1 MNKVLI
7 TGATGFV
14 GNRVVHFLVEKGI
27 DVVASSKNIDKAKDF
42 SWFTKVNYVPYT
54 IGDIFPKSLMGYFE
68 TPDLLI
74 HLAWDGLSDFRNE
87 AHEST
92 FFQNHWDFLQQFVK
106 EGLKKI
112 VVSGTCLEYGM
123 QEGEL
128 AEEMEVFPQLS
139 YPKGKNKLRQSLVD
153 LQKKCAF
160 QLDWVRLFYMHGQ
173 GQHPKSIFPQLQRHI
188 DEKQPVFNMSK
199 GEQLRDYLPVEKVAE
214 VIVNLALTKSENGI
228 VNCCSGNPVSIQSL
242 VEEYL
247 EQAGVEMTLN
257 LGHYPY
263 PDYEPFAFW
272 GSTKKMNEILRNG
285 NNLR

>member
-1 MNKVLI
+1 MKILV

-14 GNRVVHFLVEKGI
+14 GNHVVLFLLTK
-27 DVVASSKNIDKAKDF
+27 DVDIVVTSRSAENAKKF
-42 SWFTKVNYVPYT
+42 SWFTKVNYAEWT
-54 IGDIFPKSLMGYFE
+54 IGDTIHDNLINYFHQ
-68 TPDLLI
+68 PDVCI
-74 HLAWDGLSDFRNE
+74 HLAWDGLPDFRNE

-92 FFQNHWDFLQQFVK
+92 FFQNHWNFLEQFVK
-106 EGLKKI
+106 GGVKKI

-128 AEEMEVFPQLS
+128 AEDMEVFPLLS

-153 LQKKCAF
+153 LQEKYTF
-160 QLDWVRLFYMHGQ
+160 QLDWVRLFYMYGQ
-173 GQHPKSIFPQLQRHI
+173 GQHPKSILSQLQRNI

-214 VIVNLALTKSENGI
+214 VIVNLALIKSENGI
-228 VNCCSGNPVSIQSL
+228 VNCCSGIPVSIQSL
-242 VEEYL
+242 VKEYL
-247 EQAGVEMTLN
+247 QQAGIEMTLN

-272 GSTKKMNEILRNG
+272 GSTKKMNEILHNG